1 MTLNLDAFNDGSKKK
16 SNTKYKAALGVSSV
30 VGLFGI
36 GSTLAANISLNG
48 GGNVEFGQGVATTAA
63 CDEDGFTITP
73 VTSFD
78 NESGIFRVDHVQI
91 SGLDLTPE
99 GTNWQES
106 EEVIDKNESGGAADL
121 TDAKLQFP
129 GQYYDTITSDW
140 KRTCDNVVLDFKAY
154 TDDEDYLIY
163 TDAAYEDR
171 GQGSVTSPL
180 GWSQN
185 IDAVNGVASLD
196 VSFNPGFAVVFDS
209 YNDDGS
215 YYEYNF
221 AVNGI
226 DQNDW
231 HGNPSYMYVSFNNEA
246 SMWTSNAQ
254 FQFRNEYDND
264 RPNAA
269 TISKITV
276 QSMTEFPTS
285 YYAPFWRD
293 GDSDFDI
300 GLGNP
305 SSGWFNP

>member
-78 NESGIFRVDHVQI
+78 NESGIFRVDHVQV
-91 SGLDLTPE
+91 SGLNLTPE
-99 GTNWQES
+99 GTGW
-106 EEVIDKNESGGAADL
+106 DDDDL
-121 TDAKLQFP
+121 DFASQDDAKEAYP
-129 GQYYDTITSDW
+129 GQYYDGSDW
-140 KRTCDNVVLDFKAY
+140 KRTCDNVVIDFKAY
-154 TDDEDYLIY
+154 TDDEEYLIY
-163 TDAAYEDR
+163 TDAAY
-171 GQGSVTSPL
+171 GGSGPGSITTPV
-180 GWSQN
+180 GWTQN
-185 IDAVNGVASLD
+185 HDIVNGVSEFDGAS
-196 VSFNPGFAVVFDS
+196 NPGFAVVFDS

-221 AVNGI
+221 AVNGV
-226 DQNDW
+226 DQNFW
-231 HGNPSYMYVSFNNEA
+231 HGSPNYMYVGFNNEA

-293 GDSDFDI
+293 GDSSFDI

-305 SSGWFNP
+305 SSGWEAP